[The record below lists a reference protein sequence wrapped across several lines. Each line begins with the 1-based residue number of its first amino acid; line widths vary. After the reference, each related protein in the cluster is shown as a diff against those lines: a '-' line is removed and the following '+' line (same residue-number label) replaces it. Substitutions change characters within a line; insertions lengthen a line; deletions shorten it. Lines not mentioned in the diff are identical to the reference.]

1 MLTKHQISQMKWEAQ
16 ESGARKRWTHE
27 AIIELVNAIEHY
39 EKEAFN
45 EGVKAC
51 YANIRPESKDLAQKL
66 IPLKK
71 E

>member
-39 EKEAFN
+39 E
-45 EGVKAC
+45 
-51 YANIRPESKDLAQKL
+51 
-66 IPLKK
+66 
-71 E
+71 